1 MSDSLVVD
9 YLIEIE
15 KNRKEHLKQFS
26 IVVNGT
32 VDLTQKVHNIND
44 DIKELKQKNYQLVYL
59 GVSYVLIMQLLLVGV
74 LRLIW

>member
-1 MSDSLVVD
+1 MIDSLSVE
-9 YLIEIE
+9 YLVEIE
-15 KNRKEHLKQFS
+15 KNRQEHLKQFA

-32 VDLTQKVHNIND
+32 VDLTKKVHNIND
-44 DIKELKQKNYQLVYL
+44 DIEELKRKNYQLVYL

>member
-1 MSDSLVVD
+1 MIDSLSVE
-9 YLIEIE
+9 YLVEIE
-15 KNRKEHLKQFS
+15 KNRQEHLKQFA

-32 VDLTQKVHNIND
+32 VDLTKKVSIINN
-44 DIKELKQKNYQLVYL
+44 DIEILKQKNYQLVYL